1 MRWMVLGGLLL
12 ATGAAPLAAQEEGD
26 SHPPVTELRGR
37 IERRFAERVKAE
49 LGLSDEQ
56 SARLKSVAME
66 HGRRR
71 KELRHRER
79 DLREALEHQIGDGAT
94 ANPDSVAR
102 MTRELLELRVRYA
115 ESWRE
120 EMNQL
125 SFLTPVQRARL
136 LVLRE
141 RLLQRVHEM
150 REDHRRDHRREDRGF
165 RRHGGDH

>member
-1 MRWMVLGGLLL
+1 MRRLVLGGLLL
-12 ATGAAPLAAQEEGD
+12 AAAPPLAAQGEHD
-26 SHPPVTELRGR
+26 SHPSAPELRGR
-37 IERRFAERVKAE
+37 IERRFAERVKEE
-49 LGLSDEQ
+49 LGLSEEQ

-79 DLREALEHQIGDGAT
+79 DLREALERQTGDGVT
-94 ANPDSVAR
+94 AHSDSVAR

-125 SFLTPVQRARL
+125 TFLTPVQRARL

-150 REDHRRDHRREDRGF
+150 RDHHGGQHRGEHRGF
-165 RRHGGDH
+165 RRHGDDD

>member
-1 MRWMVLGGLLL
+1 MRWLVLGGLLL
-12 ATGAAPLAAQEEGD
+12 AAAGPLAAQEEND
-26 SHPPVTELRGR
+26 SHPSAPELRGR
-37 IERRFAERVKAE
+37 IERRFAERVKQE

-79 DLREALEHQIGDGAT
+79 DLREALERQTGDGVT
-94 ANPDSVAR
+94 ANSDSVAR

-120 EMNQL
+120 EMSQL
-125 SFLTPVQRARL
+125 TFLTPVQRARL

-150 REDHRRDHRREDRGF
+150 RDHHRGEHRGEHRGF
-165 RRHGGDH
+165 RRHGDDD

>member
-1 MRWMVLGGLLL
+1 
-12 ATGAAPLAAQEEGD
+12 
-26 SHPPVTELRGR
+26 
-37 IERRFAERVKAE
+37 
-49 LGLSDEQ
+49 
-56 SARLKSVAME
+56 
-66 HGRRR
+66 
-71 KELRHRER
+71 
-79 DLREALEHQIGDGAT
+79 
-94 ANPDSVAR
+94 

-150 REDHRRDHRREDRGF
+150 RDDHRRDHRREDRGF